1 MLFENCAQ
9 AGPKKYILHMVKL
22 LWVGTSLVSV
32 LLMKAFSNVI
42 IAMFRNICMSAR
54 ASVYALY
61 VFMFRF
67 FFLL

>member
-1 MLFENCAQ
+1 
-9 AGPKKYILHMVKL
+9 
-22 LWVGTSLVSV
+22 
-32 LLMKAFSNVI
+32 MKAFSNVI

-67 FFLL
+67 FFFYDTNVSEIRELNGSLSP